1 MAVVRVRGLHPTIKV
16 VSSLSPGMRLRFFLS
31 LALFSSL
38 WGVLLVLRIVMAYIA
53 LAYGFIWI
61 AVFGYVVLVRQRV
74 AQIEA
79 EIEDLRE
86 RVRPN
91 G

>member
-1 MAVVRVRGLHPTIKV
+1 MTYV
-16 VSSLSPGMRLRFFLS
+16 
-31 LALFSSL
+31 
-38 WGVLLVLRIVMAYIA
+38 A

-79 EIEDLRE
+79 EMEDLRQ
-86 RVRPN
+86 RVKR
-91 G
+91 